1 MANLPNVVNVLKFRP
16 RATHQDESTN
26 LDSTGHKDR
35 EGFVVV
41 EIKPGKRYKLEA
53 QIAAV
58 PTTLIWEFSTQDLD
72 IAFSAKFQPKNPKA
86 APLVIRELRRV
97 KCNVMARIGQFTCR
111 EPGAIHLVWDNRY
124 SHFRKKQLYFRI
136 YQVGLDVSCLSAW
149 SCLLGKGRCFSN
161 YLRLGIF
168 CITCV
173 QGSRHAA
180 QGDKHVRVLWI
191 ARV

>member
-1 MANLPNVVNVLKFRP
+1 MSHLPNVVNILKFRP

-41 EIKPGKRYKLEA
+41 TIKPGKRYKLEA

-72 IAFSAKFQPKNPKA
+72 IAFSATFIPANKRA
-86 APLVIRELRRV
+86 APFAIRELRRV
-97 KCNVMARIGQFTCR
+97 KCNVMARIGQFSCR

-124 SHFRKKQLYFRI
+124 SHFKKKLLYFRI
-136 YQVGLDVSCLSAW
+136 YQARHSLGSLSVW
-149 SCLLGKGRCFSN
+149 VWLSRSRNKNNNTKSIHVYC
-161 YLRLGIF
+161 RLF
-168 CITCV
+168 
-173 QGSRHAA
+173 
-180 QGDKHVRVLWI
+180 I
-191 ARV
+191 ARPTEVF